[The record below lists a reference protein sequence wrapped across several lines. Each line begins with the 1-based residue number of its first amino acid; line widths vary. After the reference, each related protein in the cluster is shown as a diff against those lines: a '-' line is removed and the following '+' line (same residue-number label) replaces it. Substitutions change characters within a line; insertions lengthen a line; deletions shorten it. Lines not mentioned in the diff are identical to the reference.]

1 MAMPTTLTV
10 NHPAK
15 RFTLDEAFSYCAEIT
30 NAHYENFPVA
40 SLFLPEEK
48 RPYIQTLYAFAR
60 LADDFADELQRS
72 PSERLDLLN
81 DWERQ
86 LRYCYEQ
93 TDINHP
99 VFIALRETVQ
109 RLDIPIEPL
118 QNLLTAF
125 KMDVTKNRYATLE
138 DLLEYCKHSAN
149 PVGRLVLMIFGYR
162 DEHLCTLSDNV
173 CTALQ
178 LTNFW
183 QDIAID
189 LKKNRIYIP
198 LSDFYQF
205 GYSEED
211 LRKLLVNDRFRRL
224 LQFEVERTRELFYAG
239 AALPSLVDKDLRLEL
254 RLVWL
259 GGMTILRK
267 IERKGFD
274 VVHRRPTLGRGNKAS
289 LLLKGLFIRDLS
301 TYKRK
306 PQWDLT

>member
-1 MAMPTTLTV
+1 MTTAVRT
-10 NHPAK
+10 K
-15 RFTLDEAFSYCAEIT
+15 TETFSLDGAFAYCAAIT
-30 NAHYENFPVA
+30 STHYENFPVA

-48 RPYIQTLYAFAR
+48 RPYIQTIYAFAR
-60 LADDFADELQRS
+60 LADDFADELSRP

-81 DWERQ
+81 TWEEQ
-86 LRYCYEQ
+86 LKACYE
-93 TDINHP
+93 TTGEISHP

-109 RLDIPIEPL
+109 KLSIPIEPL
-118 QNLLTAF
+118 HDLVTAF
-125 KMDVTKNRYATLE
+125 KMDVTKSRYATFDDVLH
-138 DLLEYCKHSAN
+138 YCKHSAN

-162 DEHLCTLSDNV
+162 DEHLYSLSDNI

-198 LSDFYQF
+198 QSDFHTF

-211 LRKLLVNDRFRRL
+211 LQKRLMNEHFRRL
-224 LQFEVERTRELFYAG
+224 LQFETERTREMFYAG
-239 AALPSLVDKDLRLEL
+239 ARLPSMVDRDLRLEL

-259 GGMTILRK
+259 GGMSILRK
-267 IERKGFD
+267 IERNRYD
-274 VVHRRPTLGRGNKAS
+274 VFNRRPKVRMWNKLSILLRG
-289 LLLKGLFIRDLS
+289 LLIRDLS
-301 TYKRK
+301 MHKRK